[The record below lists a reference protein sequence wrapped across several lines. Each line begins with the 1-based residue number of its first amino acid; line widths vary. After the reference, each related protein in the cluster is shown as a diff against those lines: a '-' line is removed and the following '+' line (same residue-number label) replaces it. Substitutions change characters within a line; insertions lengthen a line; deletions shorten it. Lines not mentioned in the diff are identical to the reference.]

1 MLRIAQTPKYYQ
13 LLLLNIALSIALYK
27 ELSTLHL
34 LASLAFVTALLAPVA
49 HYFGLI
55 KAEPTLV
62 HEEIE
67 GKARKLCGSVWSC
80 VGALREMDEAKKM
93 KLVIYVHS

>member
-13 LLLLNIALSIALYK
+13 LLLLNIALTIALYK

-34 LASLAFVTALLAPVA
+34 LFSLAFITALLAPVA

-55 KAEPTLV
+55 KAQPTLI

-67 GKARKLCGSVWSC
+67 DKVRKLCGSVWSC
-80 VGALREMDEAKKM
+80 VGALREAD
-93 KLVIYVHS
+93 